1 MTLVLTD
8 NASNVIRSL
17 SDRTEVAE
25 EAGLRIAGPESTSVG
40 AEGGTV
46 NDLAVALVMTPRHED
61 QVVEQ
66 AGARVF
72 LDPTAADLLDDKVL
86 DATVDDDGKVRFLMS
101 AQG

>member
-1 MTLVLTD
+1 VLTE

-17 SDRTEVAE
+17 SDNAE
-25 EAGLRIAGPESTSVG
+25 LADEAGLRIAGTEDD
-40 AEGGTV
+40 GTL

-61 QVVEQ
+61 EVIEQ

-86 DATVDDDGKVRFLMS
+86 DAAVDDDGKVRFLMS

>member
-1 MTLVLTD
+1 MTLVLTE

-17 SDRTEVAE
+17 SDNAE
-25 EAGLRIAGPESTSVG
+25 LADEAGLRIAGTEDD
-40 AEGGTV
+40 GTL

-61 QVVEQ
+61 EVIEQ

-86 DATVDDDGKVRFLMS
+86 DAAVDDDGKVRFLMS